1 MKGGACVPHAPQ
13 WKKAVGA
20 AVAAALLL
28 VPAAGCAGGSSGIVG
43 LKPVQSETAT
53 PEPAVQ
59 PDPLAD
65 ALETYAQT
73 QSAAFSAAVRN
84 TSTGETFVYNGDG
97 RYLEASLVKVPILLT
112 LLRQASEAD
121 RDLDETEVELATAM
135 IEQSDN
141 TATAYLYDLVGGA
154 PELARTYELLGVEHT
169 EAGEVWGAN
178 ETSVEDQ
185 LRISE
190 VLLSGAD
197 WLDGGLHR
205 FAVQLMEGI
214 AADQYWGLT
223 AGTEGAD
230 AEVAL
235 KNGWLQDDENVWNVG
250 STGFIRSDGTEYS
263 ISVLTSGSLTLEDG
277 ISVVEGVARLINQYE
292 LAS

>member
-1 MKGGACVPHAPQ
+1 MPYAPQ

-20 AVAAALLL
+20 AVAAAVLL

-43 LKPVQSETAT
+43 LKPVQSTQTPT
-53 PEPAVQ
+53 PESTVL
-59 PDPLAD
+59 PDPLGD

-73 QSAAFSAAVRN
+73 QSAVFSAAVRN
-84 TSTGETFVYNGDG
+84 TSTGETFIYNRDG

-112 LLRQASEAD
+112 LLRQASEEG
-121 RDLDETEVELATAM
+121 RDLEDSEVELATAM
-135 IEQSDN
+135 IGQSDN
-141 TATAYLYDLVGGA
+141 NATAYLYDLVGGA
-154 PELARTYELLGVEHT
+154 PELAQTYELLGVEHT

-185 LRISE
+185 LKISE
-190 VLLSGAD
+190 TLLNGAD
-197 WLDGGLHR
+197 WLDSSLHR

-223 AGTEGAD
+223 AGTEGID

-250 STGFIRSDGTEYS
+250 STGFIRVNGTEYG